1 MRKSILLY
9 LFLFAALLALY
20 FYVTGHRALVSCE
33 QDVAQLREDLEA
45 DQRKS
50 DSLAQAVPSEGIFSL
65 MGNEEAMSY
74 FEAQGLD
81 PAEMS
86 QKIEGLIIEKNRVDD
101 DNDLIPFEGMEGYF
115 RVNQVKLLNHKW
127 AIASFSDGK
136 YWGELLLSYE
146 VEGQGQVRITT
157 ENALLYPLN

>member
-1 MRKSILLY
+1 MK
-9 LFLFAALLALY
+9 
-20 FYVTGHRALVSCE
+20 
-33 QDVAQLREDLEA
+33 
-45 DQRKS
+45 KS

-65 MGNEEAMSY
+65 MGNEEALSY